1 MTDNTAYV
9 TKEGLAKLTQELA
22 DLKKARKEIAI
33 RIQDAKE
40 LGDLSENAEYSE
52 AKNAQAF
59 NEGRI
64 IDIENILKNAEVIDN
79 GGSVSGEARVGSKVR
94 VQTAGQEKVFSIVGS
109 NEASPSAGFI
119 SNESPLGQ
127 ALIGKKV
134 GDTASVQVP
143 KGKIIY
149 KIIKVE

>member
-1 MTDNTAYV
+1 MGFNCILNVTSKIMTDNTAYV

-79 GGSVSGEARVGSKVR
+79 GGSVSGE
-94 VQTAGQEKVFSIVGS
+94 
-109 NEASPSAGFI
+109 
-119 SNESPLGQ
+119 
-127 ALIGKKV
+127 
-134 GDTASVQVP
+134 
-143 KGKIIY
+143 
-149 KIIKVE
+149 